1 MLFFGRRKRE
11 IKELE
16 ENKNRKL
23 LTSMYVLIISS
34 IILYIGIV
42 LLAVLYLEEGPI
54 LGAIIFS
61 ATAFVIIIAFYALKL
76 EMDAGYYECKNCHHR
91 YVPTSY
97 LKVMF
102 APHIITTRYMKCP
115 KCGKNSWS
123 KKVLS
128 RG

>member
-1 MLFFGRRKRE
+1 M
-11 IKELE
+11 
-16 ENKNRKL
+16 
-23 LTSMYVLIISS
+23 
-34 IILYIGIV
+34 
-42 LLAVLYLEEGPI
+42 LYLEEGPI

-115 KCGKNSWS
+115 KCGKYSWS